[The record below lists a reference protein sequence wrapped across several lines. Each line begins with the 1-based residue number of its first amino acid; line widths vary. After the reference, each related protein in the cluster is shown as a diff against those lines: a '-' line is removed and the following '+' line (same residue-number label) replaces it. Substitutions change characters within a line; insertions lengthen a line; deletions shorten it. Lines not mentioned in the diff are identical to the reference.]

1 MSEKFVTNLDLNQ
14 NQLEN
19 AVIHNLSAAPS
30 NPVVG
35 QQYYNTTDNKL
46 YIWNGTE
53 WVNYLSY
60 SCIIREW
67 GEE

>member
-1 MSEKFVTNLDLNQ
+1 MASDKMLTNLDMQQ

-19 AVIHNLSAAPS
+19 AVVHNLSAAPS

-53 WVNYLSY
+53 WTSSSGSVVTF
-60 SCIIREW
+60 REW
-67 GEE
+67 

>member
-35 QQYYNTTDNKL
+35 QQYYNTTDNRL

-53 WVNYLSY
+53 WTASGGSVVTF
-60 SCIIREW
+60 REW
-67 GEE
+67 